1 MKIPIPGKQIALPFR
16 IRFVSNSL
24 IPGKL
29 SGSEISFSNELVLK
43 LKSKDVI
50 FEDWFRLFLKMP
62 VGFKTKMPEANTLP
76 A

>member
-1 MKIPIPGKQIALPFR
+1 MKIPIPGKQIALPFG

-29 SGSEISFSNELVLK
+29 TGSEISFSNELVLK

-62 VGFKTKMPEANTLP
+62 VDFKTKKPEANTLP